1 MIPKTA
7 LWQFIVGS
15 VVFDPNSLVL
25 ILMLRW
31 VWLIKLSTLNE
42 ENVSKS
48 SKPLIKGNIKYA
60 KSFKFLT

>member
-42 ENVSKS
+42 ENVANLPSH
-48 SKPLIKGNIKYA
+48 
-60 KSFKFLT
+60 